1 MMALS
6 LCFAAIELNEG
17 PYWATAMYV
26 AGSDP
31 MGLNTGGN
39 VGGLIWYS
47 CGCEWTA
54 AFPIELPLA
63 LFTATAWLG
72 IDATRRRL
80 TCS

>member
-31 MGLNTGGN
+31 MGLNTGGMSA
-39 VGGLIWYS
+39 V
-47 CGCEWTA
+47 
-54 AFPIELPLA
+54 
-63 LFTATAWLG
+63 
-72 IDATRRRL
+72 
-80 TCS
+80 